1 MTTLPKRPRPRV
13 LVAVGSLLTAL
24 AVALLPL
31 PPGTPAAAADNT
43 AEESAVTK
51 SGPKGKYDDFSGL
64 KVTVHQTKELR
75 SQGVRVSWAG
85 GAPTTPNGARG
96 NYLQIMQCW
105 GDDPDGP
112 DRGQCVFGAGDV
124 LPGYKANTRMLT
136 ANKDPE
142 ETQGDFVPF
151 RPANGE
157 HPTTTPFDTTYFGPL
172 DTNEQNGS
180 RTYAN
185 GTGEVQFEVQ
195 DGVQADHLGC
205 GENTAPAGSTPT
217 PRKCW
222 LVVVPRGTHDTD
234 GTVVDPDTASSTL
247 STSPLSATN
256 WAQRMVFRLDFLP
269 VDNFCP
275 EGRSERPVTGSE
287 LAADAVNSWQPKLC
301 ATTDSM
307 FSYDPDSEELARN
320 GVSGTTS
327 DTPLLGVTVD
337 PVTQAEGQPDVVHAP
352 LAVSGLAI
360 GFFID
365 STKTG
370 VMREMKLTPR
380 LVAKML
386 THSYVWTVPWNKK
399 QPEPEQVAGN
409 PKSYFSD
416 EEFKELNPQFA
427 DFAADTNASGQL
439 SLMVPSGNS
448 DTTRLLWN
456 WLQSDKDAR
465 DFLSGKPDPWGMR
478 VNSYFQ
484 GLDLAENTSISD
496 YPKNDPTTA
505 VALNAEDSTLE
516 DKPTYGLTALDP
528 YTEDLHDGA
537 VRTRRGNN
545 NNRIAWDGSLLNKN
559 ELLNSPST
567 NHTVMAV
574 VDIASAQRYGLN
586 IAALRNADG
595 RFVKPTD
602 DTLLNAVDAMKASP
616 DNAKVLKPDPTL
628 AKGQAYPLAAVTYAA
643 ASVNQSTGDRKAYAD
658 LIRYAAGAGQTP
670 GSSAGELPYGYA
682 PLPDGLRK
690 QAKAAADDL
699 ERGQISDDPGTP
711 NPDDPGGGGAGGLA
725 SGGDP
730 GGNAGGTS
738 SGTSAGGASTGGE
751 DGGANPSPSVSDAST
766 GNGSTTS
773 SSGGQQNVA
782 SSGITPGEVL
792 GIIRWVLLVV
802 LFVGGAAGL
811 AGPIMLRLAQRRTP

>member
-1 MTTLPKRPRPRV
+1 M
-13 LVAVGSLLTAL
+13 
-24 AVALLPL
+24 
-31 PPGTPAAAADNT
+31 
-43 AEESAVTK
+43 
-51 SGPKGKYDDFSGL
+51 
-64 KVTVHQTKELR
+64 
-75 SQGVRVSWAG
+75 RVSWAG
-85 GAPTTPNGARG
+85 GAPTTSFNLRA

-112 DRGQCVFGAGDV
+112 DRDQCVYGAGAV
-124 LPGYKANTRMLT
+124 IGGSTTHTRGLLPD
-136 ANKDPE
+136 KDPE
-142 ETQGDFVPF
+142 ETRDDFVPF

-157 HPTTTPFDTTYFGPL
+157 PATTKTFDFTYFGPL
-172 DTNEQNGS
+172 DTNEQNG

-185 GTGEVQFEVQ
+185 GTGEVEFEVQ

-234 GTVVDPDTASSTL
+234 GTVVDPDTTSSTL
-247 STSPLSATN
+247 TTSPLSATN
-256 WAQRMVFRLDFLP
+256 WAQRMVFRLDFQP

-275 EGRSERPVTGSE
+275 EGRAERPVTGSE

-301 ATTDSM
+301 TTTSSA

-337 PVTQAEGQPDVVHAP
+337 PVTRAEGQPDVVHAP

-386 THSYVWTVPWNKK
+386 THSYVWTVPWNRS
-399 QPEPEQVAGN
+399 QPEPEHVAGN
-409 PKSYFSD
+409 PKSYFND

-427 DFAADTNASGQL
+427 DFVQDTQASGQL

-456 WLQSDKDAR
+456 WLQSDKEAR
-465 DFLSGKPDPWGMR
+465 EFLSGKPDPWGMR

-484 GLDLAENTSISD
+484 DLDLTENTSISD

-505 VALNAEDSTLE
+505 VAINAEDASSIE

-528 YTEDLHDGA
+528 YTDDLHDGA

-545 NNRIAWDGSLLNKN
+545 NNRIAWDGNLLNKN
-559 ELLNSPST
+559 ELLNLPSGD
-567 NHTVMAV
+567 HTVMAV

-595 RFVKPTD
+595 RFVKPTN

-616 DNAKVLKPDPTL
+616 DNAEVLKPDPTL

-658 LIRYAAGAGQTP
+658 FIRYAAGAGQAP

-699 ERGQISDDPGTP
+699 ERGHISGDPGTP
-711 NPDDPGGGGAGGLA
+711 NPDDPGGGGAGGLT
-725 SGGDP
+725 SGG
-730 GGNAGGTS
+730 NTGGTS
-738 SGTSAGGASTGGE
+738 SGTSAGGVSTGGD

-773 SSGGQQNVA
+773 SSGGQQNAA
-782 SSGITPGEVL
+782 SSGITPDEVL

-802 LFVGGAAGL
+802 LFVGGTAGL